1 MFAALEENIRG
12 EFALSGHPIMLV
24 VFENILQL
32 RGHQLGIFAE
42 ELGPVQI
49 GESIGELLRPSPIV
63 DPEKGI
69 IVLGIA
75 NAIGRLASGRAPFM
89 AI

>member
-49 GESIGELLRPSPIV
+49 GESIGELLRPLAISSIQR
-63 DPEKGI
+63 KGI

-75 NAIGRLASGRAPFM
+75 NAIGG
-89 AI
+89 